1 MNQPRGSIWLS
12 DTLNEAH
19 LDTTVACCARS
30 AGRSLFPPW
39 KEFPGLVARCWLT
52 GVDSCGIFGSFCL
65 GKGVEPWE
73 FSTILGVSSVSSN
86 DPPISSIV
94 WRNHAKAMR
103 LVCWLYFAALPLIRA
118 VFWMR
123 YSPDQQ
129 ELENSYERLVFIL
142 WATVALCQRS
152 IPYDHMQH
160 IHTFDADSMQD
171 QFEEFTSSIWELT
184 SSYTKTMVSW
194 CFLTVLH

>member
-52 GVDSCGIFGSFCL
+52 GVDSCGIFRVILFGKRCGTMRILDHFGSL
-65 GKGVEPWE
+65 R
-73 FSTILGVSSVSSN
+73 
-86 DPPISSIV
+86 V
-94 WRNHAKAMR
+94 WRNHGKAMFCKVG
-103 LVCWLYFAALPLIRA
+103 LLTWKIAALPLIRV

-123 YSPDQQ
+123 HSPDQQ

-142 WATVALCQRS
+142 WATVALCQRN
-152 IPYDHMQH
+152 IAYRY
-160 IHTFDADSMQD
+160 IRCWFDAGSIRRVHLIY
-171 QFEEFTSSIWELT
+171 IWELT
-184 SSYTKTMVSW
+184 SNYMKTMVSW
-194 CFLTVLH
+194 CFLTVLP